1 MALVSRTP
9 FVGGNWKMNLTH
21 VRAVE
26 LASAIDAI
34 NSALGNR
41 AVDWAVF
48 PPFVHLCAVAAT
60 LGERSHVGAQ
70 DCSAHPDGA
79 FTGQI
84 SASMLADIGCASV
97 LIGHSERRH
106 GLAESDALL
115 SRKLTRALDASLIP
129 ILCVGETLLQRDS
142 GDAHAIIQ
150 SQLRGSLAG
159 HDEIALT
166 QLIVA
171 YEPVW
176 AIGTGRT
183 ATPDDAAHMH
193 RTVRQTL
200 EDLYSARFAQRVR
213 VIYGGSVNAK
223 NAAELFS
230 CEEID
235 GGLIGGASLNA
246 TDFGAIMTA
255 AAARVGQ

>member
-9 FVGGNWKMNLTH
+9 FVGGNWKMNLA
-21 VRAVE
+21 RARAIELACAVE
-26 LASAIDAI
+26 SAAGQLAVEWAI
-34 NSALGNR
+34 
-41 AVDWAVF
+41 F
-48 PPFVHLCAVAAT
+48 PAAVHLDAVAASLT
-60 LGERSHVGAQ
+60 ERSHLGSQ
-70 DCSAHPDGA
+70 DCSAHADGA
-79 FTGQI
+79 FTGQV
-84 SASMLADIGCASV
+84 SAEMLADIGCTSV

-106 GLAESDALL
+106 GLGESDALL
-115 SRKLTRALDASLIP
+115 SRKLGRALKGSLVP
-129 ILCVGETLLQRDS
+129 ILCVGETLHQRDA
-142 GDAHAIIQ
+142 GDAHAIIR
-150 SQLRGSLAG
+150 SQLRGGLAG
-159 HDEIALT
+159 HEEDTLGP
-166 QLIVA
+166 LIVA

-183 ATPDDAAHMH
+183 ATADDAADAH

-230 CEEID
+230 REEID